1 MRKERTIEDREL
13 YGRVM
18 KLAIPLMLQ
27 FGLSNLIGVINNI
40 MVGVLGTEQL
50 AGVSIANQLIGIY
63 YLCIF
68 GAVSGAEIFGA
79 QYYGREDY
87 DSVRYIFRYKIIVT
101 VCISAVMSVL
111 FIFLG
116 KPLISLFLH
125 ESDDGKDL
133 MLVLNEGYR
142 YGLCM
147 LVGFFPYGLSNA
159 FSSSYKESNNT
170 KVPLYSSSAG
180 LILSVILNYIL
191 IPPLGVLGAALATVI
206 SRFAECMINIIWA
219 RRHRSEF
226 PTGNGLF
233 NGQRIPPDLLK
244 TVITRG
250 LPLILNETFWQI
262 GYTIQMQSLSLK
274 GIDAVA
280 AVNIAST
287 ISSLFIYMT
296 FALGN
301 VMAIITGNLLGN
313 NMFEEAKKTVWKIT
327 RLTVFIGIGMGVLM
341 LLISPFYPLLY
352 GNVEKEVLAI
362 STKLLIIEAAAAP
375 FTTIY
380 NDMYATLKCGGN
392 TVITFLY
399 DCGLLW
405 GLNVLFSVILSR
417 FTGLGI
423 VMIYL
428 IIKSL
433 EIVKDVIGI
442 YLVKK
447 GVWLSNLT
455 A

>member
-13 YGRVM
+13 YRRVM

-87 DSVRYIFRYKIIVT
+87 DAVRYIFRYKIIVAL
-101 VCISAVMSVL
+101 CISALMSLLFVL
-111 FIFLG
+111 FG

-147 LVGFFPYGLSNA
+147 LIGFFPYGISNA

-170 KVPLYSSSAG
+170 RIPLYSSSAG
-180 LILSVILNYIL
+180 LILSVILNYFL
-191 IPPLGVLGAALATVI
+191 IPPFGVIGAALATVI
-206 SRFAECMINIIWA
+206 SRFTECLINVIWSIT
-219 RRHRSEF
+219 HKEDF
-226 PTGNGLF
+226 PTGNGVF
-233 NGQRIPPDLLK
+233 NGKRIPSEILRP
-244 TVITRG
+244 VIMRG
-250 LPLILNETFWQI
+250 IPLIFNETLWQVA
-262 GYTIQMQSLSLK
+262 YTIQMQSLSLK

-280 AVNIAST
+280 AINICST
-287 ISSLFIYMT
+287 ISSLLIYMT
-296 FALGN
+296 YALGN
-301 VMAIITGNLLGN
+301 VMGIMTGNLLGN
-313 NMFEEAKKTVWKIT
+313 NQFREAEETVWKVT
-327 RLTVFIGIGMGVLM
+327 KLNFFIGIGMG
-341 LLISPFYPLLY
+341 LLILIISPFYPLLY
-352 GNVEKEVLAI
+352 GNLDKEVLAL

-380 NDMYATLKCGGN
+380 NDMYVTLKCGGN
-392 TVITFLY
+392 TVMTFLY
-399 DCGLLW
+399 DCGLIWL
-405 GLNVLFSVILSR
+405 LNVLFSVILTR

-428 IIKSL
+428 IIKAL
-433 EIVKDVIGI
+433 EIIKAVIGM